1 MAAEMQEAELEMLSH
16 KAAKANCDIL
26 DQLWT
31 FTHWG
36 LLCEQVSSLSQQ
48 ASGKA
53 EASVSLQ
60 TCPLVSVN
68 ELNYAFAASTLAA
81 KVAEILHCALGSK
94 NGNVKYENRT
104 IK

>member
-31 FTHWG
+31 FMHWD

-60 TCPLVSVN
+60 TCPLVSLN
-68 ELNYAFAASTLAA
+68 ELNYAFAASTPAA
-81 KVAEILHCALGSK
+81 KVAEILHLCLREQK
-94 NGNVKYENRT
+94 WKCK
-104 IK
+104 I